1 MKLLHVFPTFEP
13 GGTQLRII
21 AIMNALGSEFEHE
34 IFAVDGNF
42 AAANRIAPQVRFR
55 LLNTLPGSGTL
66 LYPLAL
72 RKVIQQSRPD
82 LLLTYNWGAIDAVI
96 GACLFPPCP
105 IVHNECGFGDDESV
119 HMKQRRVIA
128 RRLVL
133 PRIHT
138 TVVVSSV
145 LLRIAREQF
154 GLPPQKVKLI
164 RTGVD
169 LNRFAPHAVS
179 DGPVRFGYVG
189 GLREEKNVALLL
201 RAFAE
206 AAVANAELVLVGDG
220 PDRAKLEALAAE
232 LGIAQRVSFVG
243 RVDDVA
249 PRLAAFDVFTLP
261 SNTEQTSNALLEAM
275 AAGLPVVCTDVG
287 DNREL
292 LSASQA
298 QYVVT
303 AGDVN
308 GFAQALKQLAADAQ
322 LRTKLGAENRQ
333 RCESD
338 YSFDRMVKEY
348 RELYLAR

>member
-1 MKLLHVFPTFEP
+1 M
-13 GGTQLRII
+13 
-21 AIMNALGSEFEHE
+21 
-34 IFAVDGNF
+34 
-42 AAANRIAPQVRFR
+42 
-55 LLNTLPGSGTL
+55 

-72 RKVIQQSRPD
+72 RKVVRQSRPD
-82 LLLTYNWGAIDAVI
+82 LLVTYNWGAIDAVI
-96 GACLFPPCP
+96 GACLFAPCP
-105 IVHNECGFGDDESV
+105 IIHNECGFGDDESV

-138 TVVVSSV
+138 TVVVSAV
-145 LLRIAREQF
+145 LLEIARSQF
-154 GLPPQKVKLI
+154 GLAQEKVKLI

-169 LNRFAPHAVS
+169 VKRFAPHAVS
-179 DGPVRFGYVG
+179 DCPVRFGYVG

-201 RAFAE
+201 HAFA
-206 AAVANAELVLVGDG
+206 VASVADAELVLVGDG
-220 PDRAKLEALAAE
+220 PDRNKLESLANE
-232 LGIAQRVSFVG
+232 LGIAQRVSFIG

-249 PRLAAFDVFTLP
+249 PRLACFDVFTLP

-298 QYVVT
+298 PYVVH
-303 AGDVN
+303 AGDVKA
-308 GFAQALKQLAADAQ
+308 FAQALNRIAGDPQ
-322 LRTKLGAENRQ
+322 LRTKLGAENRK

-338 YSFDRMVKEY
+338 YSFDRMVKDY
-348 RELYLAR
+348 RDLYLLARYQATNFSIPSAKGVAGR